1 MNNEINRICEH
12 CKQEFSISEIE
23 ISLSEKIGLELST
36 ICSDCLLRQH
46 LSFWQFGKFK
56 KSKSDFSGE
65 SLITVLPETSRYPIY
80 TSKEWYSDV
89 WEGLDYG
96 IDYDPNESF
105 FKQLQNLQ
113 EKVPHPHQNG
123 SNNTNCEYCDDVWN
137 SKNCYLARSMEFCED
152 LLYSY
157 RNMKVNN
164 SIDAIICFTSE
175 RLYSCLFCI
184 NSYKLLYSR
193 NSRDCVDSYFLF
205 DCRNCQ
211 NCFMCW
217 NLRGKNHCIENIQ
230 YTKEEYNEKIK
241 SFNLGS
247 YQAVKSFKKRFDEIL
262 ENDAIHK
269 LNFNIKAYNSI
280 GNNLLN
286 VNNCQNCNTI
296 SDSEDAVNAVRG
308 MKHSSTLNAN
318 GCWYIELSGNCAE
331 CLNSYYLKY
340 SLWSSCRF
348 SEYLDLCI
356 ECEYCFGCVGLKK
369 KKYCILNKQYTKE
382 EYEVL
387 KNQIIS
393 DMKKSGEYGKFLPYS
408 MGPGPF
414 NFSTSALYFLD
425 TTKEEILKLG
435 GYWQD
440 IDESH
445 IEGMPTSELPD
456 SIEEVSENICKQ
468 ALICPE
474 TGWRFNISEN
484 ELIFYKQNNIPLPRK
499 HFDMRIKDLVK
510 YSTVLKTFNYKCFY
524 CNEKI
529 QAYYPKEWGYKNIA
543 CENCYQSNLN

>member
-1 MNNEINRICEH
+1 MNEIKRICEH
-12 CKQEFSISEIE
+12 CKKEYSITEIE
-23 ISLSEKIGLELST
+23 QSLTEKIGLELP
-36 ICSDCLLRQH
+36 IACSDCLLRQH
-46 LSFWQFGKFK
+46 LSFWLFGKFR
-56 KSKSDFSGE
+56 KSKSDFSGG
-65 SLITVLPETSRYPIY
+65 SLITVLPEINRYPIY

-96 IDYDPNESF
+96 MDYNPKESF
-105 FKQLQNLQ
+105 FSQLQRLQ

-123 SNNTNCEYCDDVWN
+123 ANNMNCEYCDDVWN

-157 RNMKVNN
+157 RNMKVKN
-164 SIDAIICFTSE
+164 SIDAVICFTSE
-175 RLYSCLFCI
+175 RLFSCLNCI
-184 NSYKLLYSR
+184 NSYKLFYSR

-211 NCFMCW
+211 DCFMCW

-247 YQAVKSFKKRFDEIL
+247 YSRIELFKKRYEEIIKS
-262 ENDAIHK
+262 EAIHK
-269 LNFNIKAYNSI
+269 LNFNIKAYNST

-296 SDSEDAVNAVRG
+296 SDSEDTVNSVRG

-348 SEYLDLCI
+348 SEYLDICI

-387 KNQIIS
+387 KAQIIS
-393 DMKKSGEYGKFLPYS
+393 DMKKNGEYGKFLPYS

-414 NFSTSALYFLD
+414 NFSTSALYFPE
-425 TTKEEILKLG
+425 TTKEEIQSWG

-440 IDESH
+440 IDESN
-445 IEGMPTSELPD
+445 IEGMKTSELPD
-456 SIEEVSENICKQ
+456 SIDKVEEDICKQ
-468 ALICPE
+468 ALICPL

-499 HFDMRIKDLVK
+499 HFDARIKELAK
-510 YSTVLKTFNYKCFY
+510 YSTVLKPSTYECYY
-524 CNEKI
+524 CKKEI
-529 QAYYPKEWGYKNIA
+529 EAYYPKEWGYKNIS
-543 CENCYQSNLN
+543 CENCYQINLN

>member
-1 MNNEINRICEH
+1 MIEIERICEH
-12 CKQEFSISEIE
+12 CKKEFSITEIE
-23 ISLSEKIGLELST
+23 QSLSEKIGLELST
-36 ICSDCLLRQH
+36 VCSDCLLRQH

-56 KSKSDFSGE
+56 KIKSDFSGE
-65 SLITVLPETSRYPIY
+65 SLITVLPEKSRYPIY

-96 IDYDPNESF
+96 MDYDSSSPF
-105 FKQLQNLQ
+105 FQQLQSLQ

-123 SNNTNCEYCDDVWN
+123 TNNTNCDYCDDVWN
-137 SKNCYLARSMEFCED
+137 SKNCYLARSMELCED

-157 RNMKVNN
+157 RNLKVKN
-164 SIDAIICFTSE
+164 SIDAVICFTSE
-175 RLYSCLFCI
+175 RLFSCLNCI

-193 NSRDCVDSYFLF
+193 NSRDCLDSYFLF

-217 NLRGKNHCIENIQ
+217 NLRGKSYCIENVQ
-230 YTKEEYNEKIK
+230 YTKDEYNEKLK

-247 YQAVKSFKKRFDEIL
+247 YSAIQSFKNRFEEIL
-262 ENDAIHK
+262 QNEAIHK
-269 LNFNIKAYNSI
+269 LNFNIKAYNSD

-286 VNNCQNCNTI
+286 VNNCHNCNTV
-296 SDSEDAVNAVRG
+296 SDSENSFSCIRG
-308 MKHSSTLNAN
+308 AKIDDSLNCG
-318 GCWYIELSGNCAE
+318 GCWYSNLLGNSCD
-331 CLNSYYLKY
+331 CSNSYNIKY
-340 SLWSSCRF
+340 SSWSQSRY

-369 KKYCILNKQYTKE
+369 KKYCILNRQYSKE
-382 EYEVL
+382 EYEKL
-387 KNQIIS
+387 RGQII
-393 DMKKSGEYGKFLPYS
+393 DKMKIDNEYGKFLPYS

-414 NFSTSALYFLD
+414 NFSTSSLYFPE
-425 TTKEEILKLG
+425 TTKEEIFSWG

-456 SIEEVSENICKQ
+456 SIDEVSESICKQ

-499 HFDMRIKDLVK
+499 HFDMRIKDLAK
-510 YSTVLKTFNYKCFY
+510 YSTVLEPSSYKCYY
-524 CNEKI
+524 CKQEI
-529 QAYYPKEWGYKNIA
+529 EAYYPKEWGYKNIA
-543 CENCYQSNLN
+543 CENCYQMNLN